1 MSLIHSTYVSVLL
14 FFILFMTGSSA
25 QLYTITNYKNQCMS
39 YYPSTGN
46 IAGAGIIFIPCNS
59 KDPTQAW
66 QLVNI
71 PNSAYLICANSN
83 FCMSVNY
90 GNLCSYAYLVK
101 KNTSDKAPQ
110 WKTLSNGSVT
120 NVFLASKGFN
130 LCAQSV
136 LGLYSGVIVSYINMI
151 DCFTVPS
158 QIFKTSPRLPVG

>member
-1 MSLIHSTYVSVLL
+1 MLWSPIKNIDCLNDLIDIAIKFWSDR
-14 FFILFMTGSSA
+14 GKSA
-25 QLYTITNYKNQCMS
+25 
-39 YYPSTGN
+39 GN
-46 IAGAGIIFIPCNS
+46 IAGAGIIFIKCSPG
-59 KDPTQAW
+59 DPTQAW

-101 KNTSDKAPQ
+101 KNPSDKAQQ

-120 NVFLASKGFN
+120 NVFLASNGFN

-136 LGLYSGVIVSYINMI
+136 LGLYSGVVVSYINMI
-151 DCFTVPS
+151 DCYSVPS
-158 QIFKTSPRLPVG
+158 QIFKTSPRLPVGWKFLASENFKR